1 LGLGK
6 LIGVPTYGGVIGT
19 YNVTLID
26 GTTFFRVPVTGWR
39 TLDGANLEN
48 YGVKPDVLVE
58 HSPEDNANENDL
70 QLKTAVDLLLKEL
83 GKK

>member
-1 LGLGK
+1 
-6 LIGVPTYGGVIGT
+6 
-19 YNVTLID
+19 
-26 GTTFFRVPVTGWR
+26 
-39 TLDGANLEN
+39 LDGVNLEN
-48 YGVKPDVLVE
+48 YGVKPDILVE